1 MKDLQLL
8 TRSGAL
14 SPGAVLVAD
23 NVLKPGAPKFLWQMV
38 EPGPWRSVV
47 VELKDFGPCGVLD
60 WMSVSRWEGAEAV
73 ERHFESE
80 APELVRQ
87 LEWQADE
94 MRWRSWEINSAKIVP
109 TVQVRLFS
117 RV

>member
-1 MKDLQLL
+1 
-8 TRSGAL
+8 
-14 SPGAVLVAD
+14 
-23 NVLKPGAPKFLWQMV
+23 MV
-38 EPGPWRSVV
+38 EPGPWRSAV